1 MVPTVVSA
9 DVPFAEWIVRFDRL
23 GTAYRLPLAEV
34 ERLGGLAVPFRHFV
48 RCDDYPRWPYA
59 ERAVLI
65 EP

>member
-1 MVPTVVSA
+1 MVPTVAA
-9 DVPFAEWIVRFDRL
+9 DVPFAEWTVRFDRP

-34 ERLGGLAVPFRHFV
+34 ERLGGVAVPFRRFV
-48 RCDDYPRWPYA
+48 RCDDCPRWPYA